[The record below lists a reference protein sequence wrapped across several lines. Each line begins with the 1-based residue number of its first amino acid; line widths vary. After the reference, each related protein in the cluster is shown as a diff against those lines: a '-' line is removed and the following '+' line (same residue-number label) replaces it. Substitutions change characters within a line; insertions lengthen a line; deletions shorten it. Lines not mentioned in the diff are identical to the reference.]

1 MLIAWNVILAAL
13 CAGLVLATGL
23 LALQNRSQYP
33 AAARLL
39 GLAAA
44 CLAALG
50 TISVLIVPPSLA
62 TAELAPPTL
71 HQSATPSLPGGTAVV
86 ETPALQLP
94 NKQPAILPSAQAG
107 VRAASAL
114 GAERLNNLDP
124 TETSQPQPARLRIAR
139 LNVDAI
145 VLTIPIVNGQWDLST
160 LGREV
165 GWLTT
170 TGAFPGDTLAM
181 ALVGHI
187 TTETYARG
195 AFADLEQIKP
205 GDEIVYT
212 ALGIEYVYQV
222 RRRSRVTP
230 ENVKALY
237 VSDGQT
243 LLLLT
248 CTDWDA
254 DGKRYAN
261 RLLVEAGLVTQR
273 AASGHGH

>member
-13 CAGLVLATGL
+13 CAGLVIATGL
-23 LALQNRSQYP
+23 LALQNRSQHP

-39 GLAAA
+39 WLATA

-50 TISVLIVPPSLA
+50 AISVLIVPPSVA
-62 TAELAPPTL
+62 TAELVPPTL
-71 HQSATPSLPGGTAVV
+71 HWSATLSLPGRTAVT
-86 ETPALQLP
+86 ETPALRLP
-94 NKQPAILPSAQAG
+94 DKQPAILPSVQAG

-114 GAERLNNLDP
+114 GAERPNNPDP
-124 TETSQPQPARLRIAR
+124 SETSQPQPARLRIAR
-139 LNVDAI
+139 LNVDANI
-145 VLTIPIVNGQWDLST
+145 LTIPIVNGQWDLST
-160 LGREV
+160 LGGEV

-212 ALGIEYVYQV
+212 ALGVEYVYQV

-237 VSDGQT
+237 VPDGHI

-273 AASGHGH
+273 AASGHD